1 MFASACTSCAHCYV
15 VCVHISA
22 KSTSCGKLYY
32 SYTLYLFNKLSI
44 ALYNNNMLLCDIY
57 PYRETVLTI
66 VSDPNYGHKSL
77 QLCSHEKHQKSVS
90 TPMRMLIINMPGEAY
105 LMSVKFGIL
114 ISIIFFSRRTEIAE
128 WVLNARV
135 LERHRSHGR
144 YRNVAIYPPE
154 ECLPLTMY
162 RLALCTCNRRKEGG
176 EGRERK

>member
-1 MFASACTSCAHCYV
+1 
-15 VCVHISA
+15 
-22 KSTSCGKLYY
+22 
-32 SYTLYLFNKLSI
+32 
-44 ALYNNNMLLCDIY
+44 MLLRDIH

-77 QLCSHEKHQKSVS
+77 QVCSHEKHQKSVS

-105 LMSVKFGIL
+105 LTSVTFGIL
-114 ISIIFFSRRTEIAE
+114 ISFTRRTEIAE

-144 YRNVAIYPPE
+144 YRNVAMYPPE

-162 RLALCTCNRRKEGG
+162 IID
-176 EGRERK
+176 